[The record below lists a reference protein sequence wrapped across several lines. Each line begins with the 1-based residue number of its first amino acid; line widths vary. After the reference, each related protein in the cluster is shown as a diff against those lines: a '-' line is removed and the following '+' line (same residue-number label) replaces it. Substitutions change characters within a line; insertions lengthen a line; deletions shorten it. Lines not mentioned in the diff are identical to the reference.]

1 MACRKSSGWVGAA
14 GFAAIVL
21 GGAIL
26 HTAGA
31 QEQGADESVMKVRI
45 QHVPEVLALLKNLT
59 VDPPR
64 THKTMVVFPIR
75 WSGEQAAG
83 SWETLDDA
91 VASGH
96 LVIRE
101 KGAGTV
107 PEVQMENTGDASAF
121 LMSGEIVKGGKQT
134 RVVRLDSILE
144 PKQTVAVAVFCIE
157 QSRWAG
163 GKDFESSKNL
173 APASIRD
180 QINRGAAQGEV
191 WHAVR
196 STGEAAGA
204 ASPTQSL
211 DEMLESDAVQEKYK
225 EAHKDLGKFSPP
237 DTIGIAVGDLRTGR
251 VVGMELF
258 GRRDLFERLQEKL
271 VEGYATDLVIAAGEW
286 DEKTAKPVTEKDV
299 EAFLQRALAG
309 TSRYEDTPGSGRGLD
324 LESGTLRGK
333 GVALGGCVIHLSIQD
348 VQPTP
353 TPARPI
359 VGDPNR
365 PEPAPQ
371 SGR

>member
-1 MACRKSSGWVGAA
+1 MARTGSSGWAWAVTVAALILAGAMLQTTRAEEQAA
-14 GFAAIVL
+14 GEADKVK
-21 GGAIL
+21 IL
-26 HTAGA
+26 
-31 QEQGADESVMKVRI
+31 
-45 QHVPEVLALLKNLT
+45 HVPEVLALLGDLA

-64 THKTMVVFPIR
+64 THKSMVVFPIR
-75 WSGEQAAG
+75 WSGKQAPGA
-83 SWETLDDA
+83 WETLDDA
-91 VASGH
+91 VAGGH

-107 PEVQMENTGDASAF
+107 PEVQVENTGDTSAF

-134 RVVRLDSILE
+134 RVVRFDSILE

-163 GKDFESSKNL
+163 GKDFESSRNL

-180 QINRGAAQGEV
+180 RINRGAQQGEV

-204 ASPTQSL
+204 ASETQSL
-211 DEMLESDAVQEKYK
+211 DEMLESEKVQKQYK
-225 EAHKDLGKFSPP
+225 EAHEDLGEFSPP

-251 VVGMELF
+251 VVGIELF

-271 VEGYATDLVIAAGEW
+271 IEGYTTDLVVAGGEW
-286 DEKTAKPVTEKDV
+286 DEKTAKPITEKDV
-299 EAFLQRALAG
+299 QAFLQRAAAG
-309 TSRYEDTPGSGRGLD
+309 KSRYEDTPGSGRGVD

-333 GVALGGCVIHLSIQD
+333 GVALGGCIIHLSIQD
-348 VQPTP
+348 VQPAP

-359 VGDPNR
+359 VG
-365 PEPAPQ
+365 EA
-371 SGR
+371 GRL